1 MVKIG
6 LGAALVA
13 ALAGGGAAWAT
24 AGGGDDAERLTGEP
38 LRKASAAALAHL
50 GGGTVTEAEIGDD
63 GAAYGVEVR
72 LGGGSQV
79 EVALD
84 DQFNVISKAH
94 DDDGPNDQEGQGD
107 D

>member
-72 LGGGSQV
+72 LDDGSTV
-79 EVALD
+79 EVNLD
-84 DQFNVISKAH
+84 ESFKVIGQEA
-94 DDDGPNDQEGQGD
+94 DDDGANDEDGAGD